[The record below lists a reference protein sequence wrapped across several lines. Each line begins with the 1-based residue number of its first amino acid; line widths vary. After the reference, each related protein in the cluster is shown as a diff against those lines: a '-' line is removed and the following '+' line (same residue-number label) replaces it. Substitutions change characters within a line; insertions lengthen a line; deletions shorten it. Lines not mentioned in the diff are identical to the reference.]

1 MIVTRLLGDYLSFL
15 YFNRDI
21 ELYGKVV
28 NIKKLARGGVVPNT
42 GTGVLNKYTIY
53 PTNNFKINFL
63 IWWSIPLQ
71 NAWKFSMKLFFVKF
85 NTSV

>member
-28 NIKKLARGGVVPNT
+28 NIKKLAGGLSQIQEL
-42 GTGVLNKYTIY
+42 G
-53 PTNNFKINFL
+53 FL
-63 IWWSIPLQ
+63 ISIHFTPQKFLQ
-71 NAWKFSMKLFFVKF
+71 
-85 NTSV
+85 

>member
-28 NIKKLARGGVVPNT
+28 NIKNLARWVVPNT
-42 GTGVLNKYTIY
+42 GNKVPI
-53 PTNNFKINFL
+53 I
-63 IWWSIPLQ
+63 
-71 NAWKFSMKLFFVKF
+71 M
-85 NTSV
+85 